1 MTMTEPSE
9 EPGRHRDDPQLPAAD
24 FEREFGEPLRRV
36 LDLDTWHPG
45 SDLPALY
52 ERLDAEIQSALS
64 QESRVANAL
73 RTEVFPVIRDR
84 SRPGAPPL
92 AGVWPIPLTDLEKV
106 HRGTLFAGEVE
117 ACDGTVLVHDALAL
131 TIIQLGV
138 CLISYNGQEGTWSH
152 RLFRRDLR
160 GVPDNPVEEALRL
173 LEQRDRRASVGVD
186 DRRDRLTELGR
197 RGIMT
202 YAERAVL
209 ARLSTVPWRLGQG
222 SPAPFELLTG
232 SGALDLVEQGL
243 EVLSELLLDHQR
255 FAFVPSAPR
264 QRALLTVGLALRPL
278 EFAVVH
284 KLRSYI
290 EDMVERGGLRG
301 HRLQAARE
309 FVAAAG
315 EQVAVGVYRASL
327 AAPPYVFYAPAD
339 PELCAQAAAIVMA
352 DAVLQE
358 HRGFPLLLD
367 MADQLCGASFGR
379 EDFLGTVGAAYAA
392 QDRTFTYLSERETRP
407 YAGR

>member
-1 MTMTEPSE
+1 MTIEPPPGREAGAERQPEPSAE
-9 EPGRHRDDPQLPAAD
+9 

-36 LDLDTWHPG
+36 LDLATWSPG
-45 SDLPALY
+45 SDLAALY
-52 ERLDAEIQSALS
+52 ERLDAEITSALA
-64 QESRVANAL
+64 QEDRVKQAL
-73 RTEVFPVIRDR
+73 RAEVFPIIGDR

-92 AGVWPIPLTDLEKV
+92 AGHHQLPVETVEKL
-106 HRGTLFAGEVE
+106 HRTVLFAGDVE
-117 ACDGTVLVHDALAL
+117 ACDGTVLVHDAVAL

-138 CLISYNGQEGTWSH
+138 CLISYNGDEGTWSH

-160 GVPDNPVEEALRL
+160 GTHDSPIEEALRL
-173 LEQRDRRASVGVD
+173 LELREHRAAVGVD

-209 ARLSTVPWRLGQG
+209 TSMSRVPWRLGQG
-222 SPAPFELLTG
+222 QPAPFELLTG
-232 SGALDLVEQGL
+232 AGSVDLVGPAL
-243 EVLSELLLDHQR
+243 EVLSELLLGHRR
-255 FAFVPSAPR
+255 FAFVPSAPKL
-264 QRALLTVGLALRPL
+264 RALLTIGAALRPL

-290 EDMVERGGLRG
+290 EDIVERGHLRDW
-301 HRLQAARE
+301 RLQRARE

-315 EQVAVGVYRASL
+315 EEVVVGVYRVSAY
-327 AAPPYVFYAPAD
+327 APPYVFYAPAD

-352 DAVLQE
+352 DAALQE

-367 MADQLCGASFGR
+367 MADQVCRASFGR
-379 EDFLGTVGAAYAA
+379 QEFLGTVGAAYAA
-392 QDRTFTYLSERETRP
+392 QDRAYSQISERETRP
-407 YAGR
+407 

>member
-1 MTMTEPSE
+1 MTEPSE

-73 RTEVFPVIRDR
+73 RTEVFP
-84 SRPGAPPL
+84 
-92 AGVWPIPLTDLEKV
+92 
-106 HRGTLFAGEVE
+106 
-117 ACDGTVLVHDALAL
+117 ALAL

-160 GVPDNPVEEALRL
+160 GVPDSPVEEALRL

-243 EVLSELLLDHQR
+243 EVLSELLLDHRR

-407 YAGR
+407 YPGR